1 MKSTVETKST
11 TQHIIKVEI
20 PSEIVSKKVSD
31 LFRRAAREIALPGF
45 RPGHAPR
52 SVLEA
57 RFGKDFLDD
66 DAKQELI
73 QEYLPQALTEHKL
86 RPVSAPQATDVG
98 EFGDNQIFHF
108 EAEVEVLPELE
119 VKNYT
124 GVELDEPAKREPS
137 QQEIDAVLTRL
148 KTEYATAVPKES
160 GEKVNAEDIVTVH
173 TENSKEAQDVQVQAV
188 GVTSA
193 YVGKSAGEWVE
204 LSFDDGK
211 KIKTKIELIKQLDKP
226 DDEELASTLGHES
239 TKEMIDKIRADLA
252 ERLERQH
259 QRELRTALIDKLV
272 AQTSVEIPPRM
283 LDEVVGAELEYLRRS
298 GYPEPSADEV
308 KKLKENT
315 EKRLKR
321 EMVIS
326 AIKKQ
331 ENLQMSDA
339 NFEALLKSEAEKRD
353 MNPIKFRAILEREG
367 RLQNYRA
374 DHEDERVLQF
384 LMDKAKLSPAK

>member
-1 MKSTVETKST
+1 VKSTVETKST